1 MFAVKGLAWDDKPD
15 EYMILLRRQLESYHI
30 NLEIER
36 DHGAFLAEFD
46 NNLYDFVVLDLF
58 KEGGTQHRAVGQ
70 NLAEAVAR
78 KVHEK
83 PWYPIFVVTGFLE
96 RLVPENFEA
105 LPPGAM
111 LRYKADPVFLA
122 QLIKEDLVRRGVFT
136 SRQKVFLIRCVTQ
149 TAAEGVKT
157 WLGSPPR
164 RLQVV
169 EVTPGTL
176 STELTGGLLKKMNEC
191 AAIVAVCTPDEQ
203 LASGNWRTRPN
214 VILEIGMALG
224 LYRGLERLII
234 FKQENVERPSDI
246 SGVLT
251 LDYQESPNEKFVQL
265 EQRLAGIGVDLQGS
279 FAENTLP

>member
-1 MFAVKGLAWDDKPD
+1 MFAVKGLAWDDQPD
-15 EYMILLRRQLESYHI
+15 DWMTYLRQRLESHHI
-30 NLEIER
+30 SLEIHR
-36 DHGAFLAEFD
+36 DHGAFLAEFEH
-46 NNLYDFVVLDLF
+46 NLYDFVVLDLF
-58 KEGGTQHRAVGQ
+58 KVGGNTEHRAVGQ
-70 NLAEAVAR
+70 GLAEAVAR

-83 PWYPIFVVTGFLE
+83 PWYPIFVVTGFLD
-96 RLVPENFEA
+96 RLVPQHLEA
-105 LPPGAM
+105 LPPTAI

-136 SRQKVFLIRCVTQ
+136 SRQKVFLIRCTRQ
-149 TAAEGVKT
+149 IAAEEVKI
-157 WLGSPPR
+157 WLGAPPR

-203 LASGNWRTRPN
+203 LSSGIWRTRPN
-214 VILEIGMALG
+214 VVLEIGMALG

-251 LDYQESPNEKFVQL
+251 LDYQDSPNERFVQL

-279 FAENTLP
+279 FAENPL